1 MDIQSLLPT
10 RKTIKLSSLTILFTF
25 SVSLLVL
32 GGFLQNWLID
42 LKKNLA
48 LIRIVGNW
56 LFGICLGF
64 WVILAI
70 ILGFLIKGGRFN
82 HVKTI
87 LILLMFLTIGT
98 VFGGMFSW
106 HPEDQIIFSN
116 LAFSLG
122 VIGSAGA
129 GFVIGEVVQHFNE
142 VRNQSENLSNKT
154 PILSNLM

>member
-1 MDIQSLLPT
+1 MDVQKILPE
-10 RKTIKLSSLTILFTF
+10 RKTMKMSALIILFTF

-48 LIRIVGNW
+48 LVRQVGQY
-56 LFGICLGF
+56 LFGICLGL
-64 WVILAI
+64 WVIVAGI
-70 ILGFLIKGGRFN
+70 FGFMIYKGSVN

-87 LILLMFLTIGT
+87 LILLIFLTIGT
-98 VFGGMFSW
+98 VFGGMFTW

-142 VRNQSENLSNKT
+142 VRNQYENLIQTNNGNYS
-154 PILSNLM
+154 